1 MLPAS
6 RSPKIWTLFV
16 TPLLLMKNH
25 INKSHIARRASGL
38 TVFAIATMSGVLP
51 ATTHAA
57 DKAAVLE
64 TVDVVGTGAPAY
76 KTEAANIGPLGEKSV
91 LDTPYAIN
99 VVPAELLENQ
109 QLKSVRE
116 AFRYMPS
123 VQGENI
129 RPQTRGLQAGVVQNT
144 RIDGMNIAATTD
156 YPIEQFDRIE
166 VLNGLAGAL
175 YGPASPAGTFNYV
188 LKRPTE
194 TPLRRFTLGYASQG
208 SASVSA
214 DISDRF
220 GEDKRYGFR
229 VNLLD
234 EGGESYVDRSK
245 LDRKLASLSFDVQLT
260 SDTKLE
266 TNISRYHY
274 TSKGLPGT
282 FALNNATIVFPA
294 APDPKRVG
302 YGQPFAGDDNVT
314 ETYSARIKHRLN
326 QNWSLTAGVL
336 KQSSDRASTV
346 PTNTLTNNAGAY
358 NVKVATTSFSLD
370 EILSH
375 TVALNGRVNTG
386 SMTHDI
392 VVSATGFEWDRYRPF
407 QTGAITLGNSNLS
420 NPTIFN
426 QPVFSDFKNRYK
438 AQTVRQQSVTVGDT
452 LGLNEQWSIGLF
464 ASQSWIDQRGYNPN
478 GTTVATS
485 AYNDSG
491 LSTNAT
497 VSYKPQKNMTVY
509 ASYADS
515 LQQGDTSGTTTLAP
529 YRSKQ
534 WELGYKLAFEKMGF
548 SAALFRIER
557 PFAFA
562 ANGVFAVQGEQR
574 NQGLEL
580 MANGT
585 LTRNLTLYGGLTY
598 LDPRLLN
605 TSSPATSNKQIMGLS
620 RIVSNILLDYRV
632 AMVPGLGLSLN
643 VSHAGS
649 RQGDNINSY
658 KVDGYTVTDL
668 GARYTTQLM
677 GRPTTWRLAINNVMD
692 KRYWAN
698 IVPSGQNGYT
708 GTDNGTGTLGAPR
721 TIRASMQMDF

>member
-1 MLPAS
+1 M
-6 RSPKIWTLFV
+6 KTL
-16 TPLLLMKNH
+16 TKQTH
-25 INKSHIARRASGL
+25 ITRRASGM
-38 TVFAIATMSGVLP
+38 TVLALAITSLFLP
-51 ATTHAA
+51 AHAQN
-57 DKAAVLE
+57 KPAVLD

-76 KTEAANIGPLGEKSV
+76 KADSASIGPLGEKSV
-91 LDTPYAIN
+91 LNTPYAIN

-194 TPLRRFTLGYASQG
+194 TPLRRFSVGYASQG

-245 LDRKLASLSFDVQLT
+245 LDRRLASLAFDVQLT

-326 QNWSLTAGVL
+326 QNWNLTAGLL

-346 PTNTLTNNAGAY
+346 PTNTLSNNAGAY
-358 NVKVATTSFSLD
+358 GVKVATTSFSLD
-370 EILSH
+370 EILSY
-375 TVALNGRVNTG
+375 TLALNGRVNAAG
-386 SMTHDI
+386 MTHD
-392 VVSATGFEWDRYRPF
+392 VVVATTGFEWDRYSPY
-407 QTGAITLGNSNLS
+407 QTTNGGIAIGNSNLN
-420 NPTIFN
+420 NPTVFN
-426 QPVFSDFKNRYK
+426 QPANIPNFKNRYK
-438 AQTVRQQSVTVGDT
+438 AQTTRQQAITVGDT
-452 LGLNEQWSIGLF
+452 IGFNEQWSAGLF
-464 ASQSWIDQRGYNPN
+464 LSQSWIDQN
-478 GTTVATS
+478 GTNANGTVAP
-485 AYNDSG
+485 ARYYKDSG
-491 LSTNAT
+491 LSSNAT
-497 VSYKPQKNMTVY
+497 ISYKPQKNMSIY

-534 WELGYKLAFEKMGF
+534 WELGYKLTFEKMAFG
-548 SAALFRIER
+548 AALIQVER
-557 PFAFA
+557 PFPFA
-562 ANGVFAVQGEQR
+562 AGGVYAVQGDQR
-574 NQGLEL
+574 NRGLEL
-580 MANGT
+580 TANGA

-598 LDPRLLN
+598 LDPKLLKTN
-605 TSSPATSNKQIMGLS
+605 NPATSNKQVMGLS
-620 RIVSNILLDYRV
+620 RIVTNILLDYRI
-632 AMVPGLGLSLN
+632 AAVPGLAVSMN
-643 VSHAGS
+643 VNHAGS

-677 GRPTTWRLAINNVMD
+677 GRPTTWRLAVNNVTD

-708 GTDNGTGTLGAPR
+708 GTDNGTGTVGAPR

>member
-1 MLPAS
+1 MKIQTNTPYITRRATGMTVLALAVASLFLPA
-6 RSPKIWTLFV
+6 
-16 TPLLLMKNH
+16 
-25 INKSHIARRASGL
+25 
-38 TVFAIATMSGVLP
+38 
-51 ATTHAA
+51 HAE
-57 DKAAVLE
+57 DKAAVLDA
-64 TVDVVGTGAPAY
+64 VDVVGTGAPAY
-76 KTEAANIGPLGEKSV
+76 KTETANIGPLGEKSV

-99 VVPAELLENQ
+99 VIPAELLENQ

-194 TPLRRFTLGYASQG
+194 TPLRRFSVGYASQG
-208 SASVSA
+208 SGSVTA

-220 GEDKRYGFR
+220 GEDKRFGFR

-245 LDRKLASLSFDVQLT
+245 LDRKLASLAFDVQLT

-266 TNISRYHY
+266 TNVSRYHY

-282 FALNNATIVFPA
+282 FELGTGVVYPT

-326 QNWSLTAGVL
+326 QNWNLTAGIL

-358 NVKVATTSFSLD
+358 SVKVATTTFSLD
-370 EILSH
+370 EILSY
-375 TVALNGRVNTG
+375 TLALNGRVNAAG
-386 SMTHDI
+386 MTHDV
-392 VVSATGFEWDRYRPF
+392 VVSTTGFEWDRYTPYT
-407 QTGAITLGNSNLS
+407 TGAITLGTSNLN
-420 NPTIFN
+420 NPTVFN
-426 QPVFSDFKNRYK
+426 QPGNIPNFKNRYK
-438 AQTVRQQSVTVGDT
+438 AQTTRQQAITVGDT
-452 LGLNEQWSIGLF
+452 IGFNEQWSAGLF
-464 ASQSWIDQRGYNPN
+464 LSQSWIDQYGSNPN
-478 GTTVATS
+478 GTVAPS
-485 AYNDSG
+485 KSYNDGG
-491 LSTNAT
+491 LSSNAT
-497 VSYKPQKNMTVY
+497 ISYKPQKNMTIY

-515 LQQGDTSGTTTLAP
+515 LQQGDTSGAITLAP

-534 WELGYKLAFEKMGF
+534 WELGYKLAYEKLNFG
-548 SAALFRIER
+548 AALFQIER

-562 ANGVFAVQGEQR
+562 PAGGVFAVQGDQR
-574 NQGLEL
+574 NRGLEL
-580 MANGT
+580 TANGA
-585 LTRNLTLYGGLTY
+585 LTRDLTLYAGLTY

-605 TSSPATSNKQIMGLS
+605 TASATPTNKQIMGLP
-620 RIVSNILLDYRV
+620 RIAGNILLDYRI
-632 AMVPGLGLSLN
+632 AAVPGLAVNLN
-643 VSHAGS
+643 VSHLGS
-649 RQGDNINSY
+649 REGNSANTY
-658 KVDGYTVTDL
+658 KVDGYTVADL
-668 GARYTTQLM
+668 GARYSTLLM
-677 GRPTTWRLAINNVMD
+677 GRPTTWRIAVNNVTD
-692 KRYWAN
+692 ERYWAN
-698 IVPSGQNGYT
+698 ITPSGQNGYT
-708 GTDNGTGTLGAPR
+708 GTGAGTGTLGAPR
-721 TIRASMQMDF
+721 TIRATMQMDF

>member
-1 MLPAS
+1 MKTLKNKPTLS
-6 RSPKIWTLFV
+6 RHV
-16 TPLLLMKNH
+16 
-25 INKSHIARRASGL
+25 SGM
-38 TVFAIATMSGVLP
+38 TVLALAIASIP
-51 ATTHAA
+51 AYAA

-76 KTEAANIGPLGEKSV
+76 KPETASMGPLGEKSV

-188 LKRPTE
+188 LKRPTD
-194 TPLRRFTLGYASQG
+194 TPLRRFSLGYASQG
-208 SASVSA
+208 SGSVSA

-220 GEDKRYGFR
+220 GEDKRFGFR

-245 LDRKLASLSFDVQLT
+245 LDRKLASLAFDVQLT

-282 FALNNATIVFPA
+282 FELGTGVVYPA

-314 ETYSARIKHRLN
+314 ETYSARLKHRLN
-326 QNWSLTAGVL
+326 QNWNVTAGIL

-358 NVKVATTSFSLD
+358 SVKVATTTFSLD
-370 EILSH
+370 EILSYNL
-375 TVALNGRVNTG
+375 ALNGRANAAG
-386 SMTHDI
+386 MTHDI
-392 VVSATGFEWDRYRPF
+392 VVSTTGFEWDRYSPYT
-407 QTGAITLGNSNLS
+407 TGAIGLGTSNLN
-420 NPTIFN
+420 NPIVFN
-426 QPVFSDFKNRYK
+426 QPGNIPNFKNRYK
-438 AQTVRQQSVTVGDT
+438 AQTTRQQAITVGDT
-452 LGLNEQWSIGLF
+452 VGFNEQWSAGLYL
-464 ASQSWIDQRGYNPN
+464 SKSWIDQSGNNPN
-478 GTTVATS
+478 GSTAPGKY
-485 AYNDSG
+485 YNDSG
-491 LSTNAT
+491 LSSNAT
-497 VSYKPQKNMTVY
+497 VSYKPQKNTMVY

-515 LQQGDTSGTTTLAP
+515 LQQGETSGTSTTAP

-534 WELGYKLAFEKMGF
+534 WELGYKHAFEKVNVG
-548 SAALFRIER
+548 AALFQIER
-557 PFAFA
+557 PFAYA
-562 ANGVFAVQGEQR
+562 QNGVFAVQGDQR
-574 NQGLEL
+574 NRGLEL
-580 MANGT
+580 TANGA
-585 LTRNLTLYGGLTY
+585 LTRNLTMYGGLTY

-605 TSSPATSNKQIMGLS
+605 TASATTAGKQIMGLS
-620 RIVSNILLDYRV
+620 RIVGNILLDYRI
-632 AMVPGLGLSLN
+632 AAVPGLAVNLN

-649 RQGDNINSY
+649 RQGDSTNSY
-658 KVDGYTVTDL
+658 KVDGYTVADL
-668 GARYTTQLM
+668 GARYSTLLM
-677 GRPTTWRLAINNVMD
+677 GRPTTWRLAINNVTD
-692 KRYWAN
+692 ERYWAN
-698 IVPSGQNGYT
+698 ITPSGQNGYT
-708 GTDNGTGTLGAPR
+708 GTGAGTGTLGAPR

>member
-1 MLPAS
+1 MNKLQSKKSLSRHAS
-6 RSPKIWTLFV
+6 RISFLAVATLGTIAIHDAYAEDK
-16 TPLLLMKNH
+16 TP
-25 INKSHIARRASGL
+25 
-38 TVFAIATMSGVLP
+38 VLG
-51 ATTHAA
+51 
-57 DKAAVLE
+57 
-64 TVDVVGTGAPAY
+64 TVDVVGTAAPSY
-76 KTEAANIGPLGEKSV
+76 KPETANMGPLGEKPL

-144 RIDGMNIAATTD
+144 RMDGMNIAATTD

-194 TPLRRFTLGYASQG
+194 TPLYRFNVAYASQG

-245 LDRKLASLSFDVQLT
+245 LDRKFASLAFDVQLT
-260 SDTKLE
+260 NDTKLE

-282 FALNNATIVFPA
+282 FALGTNVVFPA

-358 NVKVATTSFSLD
+358 SVKVATTTYSLD
-370 EILSH
+370 EILSY
-375 TVALNGRVNTG
+375 TIALNGRVNTG
-386 SMTHDI
+386 KLTHDI
-392 VVSATGFEWDRYRPF
+392 VMSSTGFEWDRYAPYK
-407 QTGAITLGNSNLS
+407 TGAITLGTSNLN

-426 QPVFSDFKNRYK
+426 TPAFSDFKNRYK
-438 AQTVRQQSVTVGDT
+438 AQTTRQQAITVGDT
-452 LGLNEQWSIGLF
+452 IGFNEQWSAGLF
-464 ASQSWIDQRGYNPN
+464 LSQSWIDQSGSNSSGIAVP
-478 GTTVATS
+478 S
-485 AYNDSG
+485 AYYNDSG
-491 LSTNAT
+491 LSSNAT
-497 VSYKPQKNMTVY
+497 VSYKPQKDMTIY

-515 LQQGDTSGTTTLAP
+515 LQQGETSGTTTLAP

-548 SAALFRIER
+548 GAALFRVER

-562 ANGVFAVQGEQR
+562 LPGGVYAVQGDQR

-580 MANGT
+580 TANGA
-585 LTRNLTLYGGLTY
+585 LTRNLTMYGGLTY

-605 TSSPATSNKQIMGLS
+605 TATAATSNKQIMGLS
-620 RIVSNILLDYRV
+620 RIVSNILLDYRI
-632 AMVPGLGLSLN
+632 AAVPGLAVNLN

-649 RQGDNINSY
+649 RQGDNTNSY
-658 KVDGYTVTDL
+658 KVDGYTVADL
-668 GARYTTQLM
+668 GARYSTQLM
-677 GRPTTWRLAINNVMD
+677 GRPTTWRLAINNVTD
-692 KRYWAN
+692 ERYWAN
-698 IVPSGQNGYT
+698 ITPNGQNGYT
-708 GTDNGTGTLGAPR
+708 GAGAGTGTLGAPR
-721 TIRASMQMDF
+721 TIRASMQIDF